1 MTTKTFIQK
10 ICCRYVVLNLIAMAV
25 VCTALVYAAMFC
37 ADIYTHHG
45 EAIAVP
51 DIRNKKFADADMEQI
66 LKTLADNAEEYG
78 IILRAKGIVPNTDGE
93 WIHFDLT
100 PGEYEIRKGAA
111 DYTGKLCVIGSN
123 LKEDKLAELFGVA

>member
-51 DIRNKKFADADMEQI
+51 DIRNKKFADAERLLEDACCRP
-66 LKTLADNAEEYG
+66 TASCN
-78 IILRAKGIVPNTDGE
+78 RHPHRE
-93 WIHFDLT
+93 W
-100 PGEYEIRKGAA
+100 R
-111 DYTGKLCVIGSN
+111 
-123 LKEDKLAELFGVA
+123 